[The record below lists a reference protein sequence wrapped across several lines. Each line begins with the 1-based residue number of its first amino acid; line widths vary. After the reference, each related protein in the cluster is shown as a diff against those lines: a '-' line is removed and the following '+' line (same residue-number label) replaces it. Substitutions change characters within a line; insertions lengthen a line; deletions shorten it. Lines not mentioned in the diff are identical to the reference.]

1 MLDYVDYFV
10 NFELF
15 FIDIRNLDVLPNE
28 DLDFLKVKTKE
39 VALSSYRTYND
50 NVPQNVS
57 NDEFI
62 ALQSLSK
69 SKDLID
75 QKSDKGNSVEI
86 VGWQDYIKNWVS

>member
-28 DLDFLKVKTKE
+28 DLDFLEAKTKE

>member
-28 DLDFLKVKTKE
+28 DLDFLKAKTKE
-39 VALSSYRTYND
+39 VALSSYRTYID

>member
-28 DLDFLKVKTKE
+28 DLDFLKAKTKE

-57 NDEFI
+57 HDEFI

>member
-28 DLDFLKVKTKE
+28 DLDFLKAKTKE

>member
-28 DLDFLKVKTKE
+28 DLDFLKAKTKE

-50 NVPQNVS
+50 YVPQNVS